1 MKTKKLTP
9 IQQSKRNWEEK
20 MDRINFRMPKGKKEI
35 LLEYCN
41 RHNTSINSLLNK
53 LVDELLSK
61 NN

>member
-20 MDRINFRMPKGKKEI
+20 MDRINFRMPKGKKKI
-35 LLEYCN
+35 LLEYCEK
-41 RHNTSINSLLNK
+41 HNTSINSLLNK